1 MPDNVTV
8 QITAVAVHQ
17 AAESACCAA
26 PLGRAA
32 EGTEEFTCQACGQPA
47 ERVLG
52 EPERIPAGGTV
63 TVLHGGG
70 A

>member
-17 AAESACCAA
+17 KAGSACCAA
-26 PLGRAA
+26 PLDRVA
-32 EGTEEFTCQACGQPA
+32 EGTEEFTCQECGQRT
-47 ERVLG
+47 EWVLG
-52 EPERIPAGGTV
+52 EPVRIPAGGTV
-63 TVLHGGG
+63 TVLHEG